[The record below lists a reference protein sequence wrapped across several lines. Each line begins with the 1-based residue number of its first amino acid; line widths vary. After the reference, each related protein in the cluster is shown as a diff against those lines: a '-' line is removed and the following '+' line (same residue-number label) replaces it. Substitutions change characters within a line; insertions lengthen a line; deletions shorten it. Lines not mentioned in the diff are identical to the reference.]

1 MTDQESPAVPNQPH
15 WYHDIYCQHH
25 YDAHHAAY
33 DKVYQDFNAEETA
46 RRFAESGAQM
56 VCYFA
61 KGQGGY
67 SYYPTRIGTVH
78 PGLDRDFVGEMTA
91 ALKKRGIRRIVYFFL
106 AAERQLHK
114 EHPDWICGATPADP
128 TALGDSAQM
137 CVNSPYG
144 ERVGIPQMKEI
155 LSLYDIDGFFVDI
168 FFHQYW
174 HARCRCRFCR
184 ELSEREVG
192 GPIPETDD
200 DPRAFAYK
208 KWQVRHMEAKMDSL
222 YRALSPLQPDLAI
235 INNWAWLSQYPITP
249 PPYVRHLTFDTPV
262 PNSGGLY
269 SWSFSIEARYLATL
283 AEIRPELTWSVMNTR
298 MNTWG
303 RYDLRETDTLLQE
316 CAVLLAG
323 CGRTY
328 IGDVAFPSGNP
339 DPAVI
344 ELCRRVNQRTR
355 ALEPFVRDC
364 QPVPE
369 VAILHSADSVWSR
382 GAISAGSTWHH
393 APADYP
399 VCGAHKALTEGH
411 VQVGILNSETLP
423 QAVGQYRALI
433 LADQRILSE
442 AECDAIRTFV
452 RNGGVL
458 LATGQTGTRDADNQ
472 ALGTFALADVLGVEC
487 GETETEEIGYLRVES
502 EISPNGIPAMD
513 VLAGNTSLSIRT
525 TSADTLLEL
534 VPGYEGKTAPAATPR
549 GPGITLN
556 SYGQGRAICCALPLF
571 HSYYAEGTPVLRK
584 LALWLLDR
592 ILPSESR
599 VVNLE
604 NAPLSVE
611 MFYNH
616 RGHERYLHLINYS
629 ADRREN
635 GSPNVQDLPEV
646 HGIRARVRVDS
657 PPTRVTSVPEGRDV
671 AFAYEDEHAVFEVEP
686 LHIHSVYRIELG
698 RGG

>member
-1 MTDQESPAVPNQPH
+1 
-15 WYHDIYCQHH
+15 
-25 YDAHHAAY
+25 
-33 DKVYQDFNAEETA
+33 
-46 RRFAESGAQM
+46 
-56 VCYFA
+56 
-61 KGQGGY
+61 
-67 SYYPTRIGTVH
+67 
-78 PGLDRDFVGEMTA
+78 
-91 ALKKRGIRRIVYFFL
+91 
-106 AAERQLHK
+106 
-114 EHPDWICGATPADP
+114 
-128 TALGDSAQM
+128 
-137 CVNSPYG
+137 
-144 ERVGIPQMKEI
+144 
-155 LSLYDIDGFFVDI
+155 
-168 FFHQYW
+168 
-174 HARCRCRFCR
+174 
-184 ELSEREVG
+184 
-192 GPIPETDD
+192 
-200 DPRAFAYK
+200 
-208 KWQVRHMEAKMDSL
+208 MEAKMDSL

-235 INNWAWLSQYPITP
+235 INNWAWLSQYPVTP

-411 VQVGILNSETLP
+411 VQANILNSETLP
-423 QAVGQYRALI
+423 QTLGDYRALL

-534 VPGYEGKTAPAATPR
+534 VPGYEGKTAPSATPR

-571 HSYYAEGTPVLRK
+571 HSYYAEGTPILRK
-584 LALWLLDR
+584 LALWLLDQVF
-592 ILPSESR
+592 PAESR
-599 VVNLE
+599 TVNLE

-611 MFYNH
+611 LFYNH
-616 RGHERYLHLINYS
+616 RERERFLHLINYS

-635 GSPNVQDLPEV
+635 GTPNVQDLPEV
-646 HGIRARVRVDS
+646 HGIRARIRVEA

-671 AFAYEDEHAVFEVEP
+671 AFAYKDEHAVFEAEP
-686 LHIHSVYRIELG
+686 LHIHSVYRIELAREG
-698 RGG
+698 